1 MPGHISITT
10 TKQDNYRFLFRAN
23 NGVPLFTG
31 EPRPSKAKA
40 LEDAETLR
48 RCVLEDGCY
57 AVARDAQGRFYFH
70 LMGDRGEILGV
81 SAAYPTPEGLGKA
94 IAALK
99 ACAPRAEVVDRS

>member
-10 TKQDNYRFLFRAN
+10 TRQDNYHFLFRSTDGA
-23 NGVPLFTG
+23 PLLTG
-31 EPRPSKAKA
+31 EPRTSKAKA

-81 SAAYPTPEGLGKA
+81 SATYPTPEGLGKA
-94 IAALK
+94 IADLK
-99 ACAPRAEVVDRS
+99 ACAPRAVVIDRS